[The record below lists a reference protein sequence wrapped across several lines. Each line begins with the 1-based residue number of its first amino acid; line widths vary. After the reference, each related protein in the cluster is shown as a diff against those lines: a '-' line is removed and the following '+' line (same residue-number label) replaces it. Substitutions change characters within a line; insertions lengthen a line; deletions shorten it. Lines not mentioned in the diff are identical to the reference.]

1 MYKSLALRKI
11 FIGIEIPY
19 MIEKNHEYVL
29 QYMREEE
36 FSEKCHFQT

>member
-1 MYKSLALRKI
+1 MSKSMALRKT

-19 MIEKNHEYVL
+19 IIEKNNEYVL
-29 QYMREEE
+29 QYMREAE